1 MPSPLS
7 TFIRPTS
14 CEQGRWDSSPKWKVE
29 DRSTTNHLLILLTQ
43 HSRHQTWIGKKIPSL
58 GPPKRPAK
66 PGVSC
71 AAFLVGQSA
80 MRIPNGRCCQ
90 IWQEA
95 LSLRVVLDC
104 GVVPGLLSM
113 KTRLTARYHTE
124 NKVKKSEQNKS
135 RGVQPLR
142 RRRKGRKAAGG
153 RHPKVCPSYK
163 DVHAV
168 GKRQSSQFV
177 TYTQDG
183 RLFYDLYASSQPS
196 RESSKTAAVVS
207 TVQKRSAVYP
217 SSPDSRAA
225 SKKKKEG
232 HRSALETLSK
242 TSYHRRRSSRP
253 RNINDFKNAGR
264 RPSRRSSLK
273 SVKLMTHNATPRK
286 HIMKRVSKL
295 SEKEKVERKLKR
307 ELGIEAVTLSLAPG
321 KRLASLNAVALISAV
336 TVSDS
341 SRRIRKSDSQVDRRQ
356 SVETIP
362 CQEVA
367 IMESEVS
374 DDATT
379 EPMSAPPTETP
390 TPSDNNQVKFSVIR
404 TVKRKK
410 RPNTVRPPENHTPTA
425 VLCSTRS
432 STAENPSI
440 ASYHSEQFIPLG
452 GSKYGFQQI
461 TRQVIHVNAPNKTFD
476 SPGPIHLPVD
486 LPHPTQIQPHPFMTS
501 LIPAPLGSLTVSCSS
516 TSNASSI
523 HPELLPHNGLINQ
536 AGVCWQPASTACLS
550 TANLLHPNIPYYPA
564 ALFLPSLVP
573 LTHQPASYSPVFTPG
588 PQLSYAFLPTTLN
601 GLSTI
606 SPGTG
611 ALSLIHPLS
620 VGDGGVP
627 IGATQYSL
635 IGLNGATPQLYPP
648 TWNPPMPCSP
658 RPLSESPMPSPVL
671 RSSGFLGGNPTFV
684 PISPHPTSDIFAQ
697 PVFTLQSDLPPSEGS
712 RQNNEAVES
721 HGAVTQTILTSVNNA
736 CIISSEGASSLPKSS
751 SFAHKPQDG
760 PRNSINSKKS
770 KDLEIPSSHDATATD
785 SSAVDAGIQPA
796 SPNVNAEVG
805 AWEWDGVPYRKRVLR
820 RSDCSPTWHR
830 CYRAIRHIRDGILI
844 RERDSVLLCSGP
856 DRCSPPHVARIT
868 ALFPDPK
875 TGIKMMALLWYY
887 RPEHVSGTAPNHP
900 VPNELYASRHCDTNP
915 VDCIEDKAY
924 VLTASAFS
932 RYMARTKYR
941 QSAHPR
947 PPLSQIVPQLTHS
960 ANQTPGP
967 SDDAIEQAA
976 ALDEHIP
983 DSVSPSNVFLCR
995 SVYDYRLRRVCRNL
1009 HFHSPIHSHFLGQ
1022 SSHRWKP
1029 RDNPL
1034 EAVPP
1039 SASEPPLSLREHP
1052 STSPVTPPP
1061 RLIPPHETR
1070 IRSSSPTSPSSPAL
1084 RICVPD
1090 SPEPPLDNT
1099 DSDDSTQPCQQPEPM
1114 KPTSV
1119 STTSPPVTRVLTSI
1133 SPVGSRSCVITP
1145 PQLTLI
1151 EQQSTPVRNATTALH
1166 SDTTTNNVSAVPMT
1180 SVQFIM
1186 THSSSLPSPVDFVL
1200 QKSVVQHMGPNM
1212 GSSMG
1217 YNPRFV
1223 TAPVT
1228 AASYSLVPA
1237 PVPWPPVCDSSVL
1250 ETSADLS
1257 VNWAEHG
1264 EQIALSLDCREKNIP
1279 NITPVTCQQTVPSHP
1294 TGTQS
1299 AVDRYVRTDQFPS
1312 PIVSNVQYILPTTPQ
1327 TSQETESPRLIL
1339 L

>member
-1 MPSPLS
+1 
-7 TFIRPTS
+7 
-14 CEQGRWDSSPKWKVE
+14 
-29 DRSTTNHLLILLTQ
+29 
-43 HSRHQTWIGKKIPSL
+43 
-58 GPPKRPAK
+58 
-66 PGVSC
+66 
-71 AAFLVGQSA
+71 
-80 MRIPNGRCCQ
+80 MRISDGRRCQ

-95 LSLRVVLDC
+95 LSLRVVPDS
-104 GVVPGLLSM
+104 GVVPDSLYM
-113 KTRLTARYHTE
+113 KTRLTARYRTE
-124 NKVKKSEQNKS
+124 NRVKTSGQDKP
-135 RGVQPLR
+135 RGVQPLKR
-142 RRRKGRKAAGG
+142 RHKVRKTAGG
-153 RHPKVCPSYK
+153 RRPKGCPSYK

-196 RESSKTAAVVS
+196 RESSKTVAVVS
-207 TVQKRSAVYP
+207 TVQKRYAGYP
-217 SSPDSRAA
+217 SSPETRAA
-225 SKKKKEG
+225 SKKKKKE
-232 HRSALETLSK
+232 HQSVLETPSK
-242 TSYHRRRSSRP
+242 IRHHRKGSSRS
-253 RNINDFKNAGR
+253 RNVNDFKAAER
-264 RPSRRSSLK
+264 RPSRRPSLK
-273 SVKLMTHNATPRK
+273 SVKVMTHNANPRK
-286 HIMKRVSKL
+286 HIVKRVSKL

-307 ELGIEAVTLSLAPG
+307 ELGIEAVTPSPTPG

-341 SRRIRKSDSQVDRRQ
+341 SRRIRKNDSLVDRRQ

-362 CQEVA
+362 CQEVP

-379 EPMSAPPTETP
+379 EPMSVLPTETP
-390 TPSDNNQVKFSVIR
+390 ALSDNNQVRFSVIR
-404 TVKRKK
+404 TVRRKK
-410 RPNTVRPPENHTPTA
+410 RPNTVHPPENHTPTV
-425 VLCSTRS
+425 VLCPTRS
-432 STAENPSI
+432 STVENPSV

-476 SPGPIHLPVD
+476 STGPIHLPVD
-486 LPHPTQIQPHPFMTS
+486 LPHPTQIQPHPFVTS
-501 LIPAPLGSLTVSCSS
+501 LIPAPLGSLAVSCSS

-523 HPELLPHNGLINQ
+523 HPELFSHNGLVNQ
-536 AGVCWQPASTACLS
+536 AGACWQPASTACLS
-550 TANLLHPNIPYYPA
+550 TANLLHPSIPYYPA

-606 SPGTG
+606 SPGNG

-620 VGDGGVP
+620 IGDMAIP
-627 IGATQYSL
+627 IGTTQYSL

-658 RPLSESPMPSPVL
+658 RPLSESPVSSPILRPSGQL
-671 RSSGFLGGNPTFV
+671 LGGNPTFI
-684 PISPHPTSDIFAQ
+684 PISPHSTSDLFAQ
-697 PVFTLQSDLPPSEGS
+697 PASTLESDLPPREGS
-712 RQNNEAVES
+712 CQNNDAVEP
-721 HGAVTQTILTSVNNA
+721 HGVVSQTILTSVSNV
-736 CIISSEGASSLPKSS
+736 CVTSTEDVSSLPKSS
-751 SFAHKPQDG
+751 SFAHKPQDTH
-760 PRNSINSKKS
+760 RNSVSSSKKS
-770 KDLEIPSSHDATATD
+770 KDIELPSSHEVTAPGP
-785 SSAVDAGIQPA
+785 SAVDAGIQPA
-796 SPNVNAEVG
+796 SPNVNAEVD
-805 AWEWDGVPYRKRVLR
+805 AWEWDGVPYRKRVFR

-830 CYRAIRHIRDGILI
+830 CYRAIRHVRDGILI

-900 VPNELYASRHCDTNP
+900 VSNELYASRHCDTNP

-932 RYMARTKYR
+932 RYMARAKYR

-947 PPLSQIVPQLTHS
+947 PPLSQVVPKLTHS
-960 ANQTPGP
+960 VNQTAGP

-976 ALDEHIP
+976 SIDEHIP

-1029 RDNPL
+1029 RDNPI
-1034 EAVPP
+1034 EAMP
-1039 SASEPPLSLREHP
+1039 SSIPEPPLSLREHP
-1052 STSPVTPPP
+1052 SPSVVTPPP
-1061 RLIPPHETR
+1061 ILTPPHETI
-1070 IRSSSPTSPSSPAL
+1070 IRSPSPTSPSSPAL

-1090 SPEPPLDNT
+1090 SPEPPINNA
-1099 DSDDSTQPCQQPEPM
+1099 DSDDSTQPCRQLEPT

-1119 STTSPPVTRVLTSI
+1119 FATSPPMTRVLTSI

-1145 PQLTLI
+1145 PPLTLI
-1151 EQQSTPVRNATTALH
+1151 ELQSTPVRNAITTLH
-1166 SDTTTNNVSAVPMT
+1166 SATTTNNVSAVPTT
-1180 SVQFIM
+1180 SVQL
-1186 THSSSLPSPVDFVL
+1186 TAAQPTSLPIPVDFVL
-1200 QKSVVQHMGPNM
+1200 QKPVVQHMGPNM

-1217 YNPRFV
+1217 YNPHFV

-1228 AASYSLVPA
+1228 TVSSSLVP
-1237 PVPWPPVCDSSVL
+1237 PVSWHPVCDSSVL

-1279 NITPVTCQQTVPSHP
+1279 NITPVTCQQTIPSHP

-1312 PIVSNVQYILPTTPQ
+1312 PVVSNVQYILPTTPQ

>member
-1 MPSPLS
+1 MHISG
-7 TFIRPTS
+7 
-14 CEQGRWDSSPKWKVE
+14 GR
-29 DRSTTNHLLILLTQ
+29 R
-43 HSRHQTWIGKKIPSL
+43 
-58 GPPKRPAK
+58 
-66 PGVSC
+66 
-71 AAFLVGQSA
+71 
-80 MRIPNGRCCQ
+80 CQ

-95 LSLRVVLDC
+95 LSLRVGLDC
-104 GVVPGLLSM
+104 GVFSGLLSM
-113 KTRLTARYHTE
+113 KTRLTARYRTE
-124 NKVKKSEQNKS
+124 IKVKKSEENKS

-142 RRRKGRKAAGG
+142 RRRKVPKAAGS

-196 RESSKTAAVVS
+196 RGSSKTAAVVS

-217 SSPDSRAA
+217 SSPDSKAA
-225 SKKKKEG
+225 SKKKKGG
-232 HRSALETLSK
+232 HRSVLETPSK
-242 TSYHRRRSSRP
+242 IRYHRRRSSRP
-253 RNINDFKNAGR
+253 RNINDFKTAER

-273 SVKLMTHNATPRK
+273 SAKVMTRNANPRK
-286 HIMKRVSKL
+286 HTVKRVSKL

-307 ELGIEAVTLSLAPG
+307 ELGIEAVTPSLTPG

-341 SRRIRKSDSQVDRRQ
+341 SRRIRKNDSLVDRRQ
-356 SVETIP
+356 SIETIP

-379 EPMSAPPTETP
+379 EPMSVFPTETP
-390 TPSDNNQVKFSVIR
+390 APSDNSQVRFSVIR
-404 TVKRKK
+404 TVRRKK
-410 RPNTVRPPENHTPTA
+410 RPNAVRPPENHTPTV

-461 TRQVIHVNAPNKTFD
+461 TRQVIHVNAPDKTFD
-476 SPGPIHLPVD
+476 SPGPAHLPVD
-486 LPHPTQIQPHPFMTS
+486 LPHPTQIQPHPFVTS

-523 HPELLPHNGLINQ
+523 HPELFSHNGLVNQ
-536 AGVCWQPASTACLS
+536 AGACWQPASTACLS
-550 TANLLHPNIPYYPA
+550 TANLLHPSIPYYPA
-564 ALFLPSLVP
+564 ALFLPSIIP

-620 VGDGGVP
+620 IGDGGIP
-627 IGATQYSL
+627 TGATQYSL
-635 IGLNGATPQLYPP
+635 IGLNGATPQLYPL

-658 RPLSESPMPSPVL
+658 QPLSESSMPSPIL
-671 RSSGFLGGNPTFV
+671 RSSGHLLGGNPTFI
-684 PISPHPTSDIFAQ
+684 PISSHPTSDLFAQ
-697 PVFTLQSDLPPSEGS
+697 STSTLESDLPAREGS
-712 RQNNEAVES
+712 CQNNEAVES

-736 CIISSEGASSLPKSS
+736 CVTSTEGVSSLPKSS
-751 SFAHKPQDG
+751 SFAHKPQDA
-760 PRNSINSKKS
+760 PRNSINSSKKS
-770 KDLEIPSSHDATATD
+770 KDLEIPSSHDATTPD
-785 SSAVDAGIQPA
+785 SSAVDANVHPT

-805 AWEWDGVPYRKRVLR
+805 AWEWDGVPYRKRVFR

-830 CYRAIRHIRDGILI
+830 CYRAIRHVRDGILI

-932 RYMARTKYR
+932 RYMARAKYR

-960 ANQTPGP
+960 ANQTAGL
-967 SDDAIEQAA
+967 SDDAIEHAA
-976 ALDEHIP
+976 AHDEHIP

-1009 HFHSPIHSHFLGQ
+1009 HFHSPIHNHFLGQ

-1029 RDNPL
+1029 RDNPI
-1034 EAVPP
+1034 EAVPSLIP
-1039 SASEPPLSLREHP
+1039 EPPLSLREHP
-1052 STSPVTPPP
+1052 STSAVTPPP
-1061 RLIPPHETR
+1061 ILTPPHETR
-1070 IRSSSPTSPSSPAL
+1070 IRSPSPTSPSSPAL

-1090 SPEPPLDNT
+1090 SPEPPINNT
-1099 DSDDSTQPCQQPEPM
+1099 DSDDSTQPCQQLEPT

-1119 STTSPPVTRVLTSI
+1119 FTSPPMSRVLTSI

-1145 PQLTLI
+1145 PPLTLI
-1151 EQQSTPVRNATTALH
+1151 EQQSTPVRNAITTLH
-1166 SDTTTNNVSAVPMT
+1166 SDTTTNNVSAVPT
-1180 SVQFIM
+1180 KSVQF
-1186 THSSSLPSPVDFVL
+1186 TVAQPTSLPVPVDFVL
-1200 QKSVVQHMGPNM
+1200 QKPAVQHMGPNM
-1212 GSSMG
+1212 GLSMG
-1217 YNPRFV
+1217 RNPRFV
-1223 TAPVT
+1223 IAPLTTA
-1228 AASYSLVPA
+1228 SSSLVPP

-1279 NITPVTCQQTVPSHP
+1279 NITPVTCQHTVPSHP

-1312 PIVSNVQYILPTTPQ
+1312 PIVSNVQYILPTTSQ